1 MYQDSVEPIVRW
13 KRVRTKTKGNPAYI
27 AFFRNVM
34 VGRAGLT
41 QEAIVCAFR
50 DCGASSV
57 ESFLAT
63 GNIIFESDAH
73 SARSIAD
80 CVAILLENDFGL
92 REPIFV
98 RSLEHL
104 LAMQASAPFSVAP
117 DGDIHERTVTFFDEL
132 VRPLPCLP
140 LRSKRG
146 DCQVFMVSDCEAFG
160 VTWLFGGRTGNPGKL
175 IEDLG
180 STRVT
185 TRNWNTIERLL
196 RRYGS
201 NGSA

>member
-1 MYQDSVEPIVRW
+1 
-13 KRVRTKTKGNPAYI
+13 
-27 AFFRNVM
+27 M

-41 QEAIVCAFR
+41 QEAIIYAYR
-50 DCGASSV
+50 DCGADSV

-63 GNIIFESDAH
+63 GNIIFESDAV

-80 CVAILLENDFGL
+80 CAAIRLEDAFGL
-92 REPIFV
+92 REPFFL

-104 LAMQASAPFSVAP
+104 QAMQTVDPFSAAP
-117 DGDIHERTVTFFDEL
+117 DGDIHERTVTFFDKL
-132 VRPLPCLP
+132 VRRLPGLP

-146 DCQVFMVSDCEAFG
+146 DSQVFMLGDCEAFG
-160 VTWLFGGRTGNPGKL
+160 VTWLIGGRTGNPGKL
-175 IEDLG
+175 IEELG

-185 TRNWNTIERLL
+185 TRNWKTIERLL

-201 NGSA
+201 DASA

>member
-1 MYQDSVEPIVRW
+1 VHV
-13 KRVRTKTKGNPAYI
+13 
-27 AFFRNVM
+27 AFLRNVM

-41 QEAIVCAFR
+41 QEALVCAFR

-63 GNIIFESDAH
+63 GNVVFDSDAA

-80 CVAILLENDFGL
+80 CAAIRLEDAVGL
-92 REPIFV
+92 REPVFV

-104 LAMQASAPFSVAP
+104 QALQASAPFSVAP
-117 DGDIHERTVTFFDEL
+117 VGDIHERTVTFFDEL
-132 VRPLPCLP
+132 VRPLPGLP

-146 DCQVFMVSDCEAFG
+146 DCQVFMAGDREAFA
-160 VTWLFGGRTGNPGKL
+160 VTWLIDGRTGNPGKL

-185 TRNWNTIERLL
+185 TRNWKTIERLL
-196 RRYGS
+196 RRYGADAS
-201 NGSA
+201 V

>member
-1 MYQDSVEPIVRW
+1 MSAINA
-13 KRVRTKTKGNPAYI
+13 KGKPMHV

-50 DCGASSV
+50 DCGADSV

-63 GNIIFESDAH
+63 GNIVFGSDAL

-80 CVAILLENDFGL
+80 CAAIRLENAFGL
-92 REPIFV
+92 REPVFV

-104 LAMQASAPFSVAP
+104 RSMQVSAPFSTAP
-117 DGDIHERTVTFFDEL
+117 DGDIHERTITFFDDL
-132 VRPLPCLP
+132 VRPLPGLP

-146 DCQVFMVSDCEAFG
+146 DCQVFMLGDREAFG
-160 VTWLFGGRTGNPGKL
+160 VTWLIDGRTGNPGKL

-185 TRNWNTIERLL
+185 TRNWKTIERLL
-196 RRYGS
+196 RRYG
-201 NGSA
+201 